1 MFAFVSDP
9 CFKRDYRPQRRA
21 FIFTL
26 IRSADRDPA
35 NKRFPDAIPTLS
47 RVYTKKPVTFF
58 PP

>member
-47 RVYTKKPVTFF
+47 RVYTKNP
-58 PP
+58 